1 MEGWKGDRRVDI
13 SLSHTARSTLR
24 YFFGSWGYQYHGVCR
39 SGQLRTSIDR
49 AMMLHTERRA
59 GKCECKVQYRNR
71 SLYKNSK
78 AGIGKIR
85 SFPPDC

>member
-1 MEGWKGDRRVDI
+1 
-13 SLSHTARSTLR
+13 
-24 YFFGSWGYQYHGVCR
+24 
-39 SGQLRTSIDR
+39 
-49 AMMLHTERRA
+49 MMLHTERRA